1 MVNSQVQ
8 EPGSEDS
15 TVERGDFEDESA
27 QGDEQERRD
36 NAYQDRSEE

>member
-8 EPGSEDS
+8 EHGLEDGAD
-15 TVERGDFEDESA
+15 ERGHNEDESA

-36 NAYQDRSEE
+36 NA